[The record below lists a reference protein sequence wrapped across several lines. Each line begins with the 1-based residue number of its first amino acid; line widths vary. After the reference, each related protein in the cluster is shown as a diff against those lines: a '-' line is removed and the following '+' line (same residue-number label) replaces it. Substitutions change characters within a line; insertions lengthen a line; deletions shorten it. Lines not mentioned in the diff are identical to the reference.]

1 MASAARGARV
11 GYSGQL
17 GSALAVTRAARAG
30 AMAWLASPASGLC
43 LAAGRGRE
51 GHAGSGWGRGLRGG
65 RAGRVNEERPAE
77 CWGQG
82 RLGVRARARRG
93 PQRVEPVG

>member
-11 GYSGQL
+11 GYSGPL

-30 AMAWLASPASGLC
+30 AIAWLASPASGLC
-43 LAAGRGRE
+43 LVAGRGRE

-65 RAGRVNEERPAE
+65 RAGSMRS
-77 CWGQG
+77 G
-82 RLGVRARARRG
+82 RRSAGDRG
-93 PQRVEPVG
+93 GLE